1 MLELIFWLSGAV
13 VAYVYVGYPLLLKL
27 AHLAF
32 GRAPSHPP
40 AVEPPVTLVIS
51 AFNEEASIREK
62 LENTLQLDYPA
73 DRLQV
78 LVVSDAS
85 DDRTD
90 DIVREFAG
98 RGVRLLRM
106 AERGGKTVGLN
117 AAIREASGDVVVFS
131 DANAMYRRDALRRL
145 SAPFADRT
153 VGAVVGESTYHD
165 SETASEASESLY
177 WKYETAIKRLESETG
192 SVVGGDGAI
201 YAIRRGLYVPMRAD
215 ALSDFVN
222 PLQIVKSGHRC
233 LYEPAAQSVEKAA
246 EGFDR
251 EFRRKV
257 RIVNRAW
264 RAMLE
269 HAGAAES
276 LPPRLLRREADLPQ
290 AAALA
295 GAGVSR
301 GTAGDQ
307 PCTARPGTALRGV
320 SRGAA
325 RLLRAGADGARPA
338 ASRAHA
344 AAPERAVLF
353 HDGEHRQC
361 PRHPRRVQGRDLHDV
376 DHRARAERPLTSSIG
391 NHVIRS
397 R

>member
-1 MLELIFWLSGAV
+1 MLELIFWLCAGV
-13 VAYVYVGYPLLLKL
+13 VVYVYVGYPLVLRLVHLLV
-27 AHLAF
+27 
-32 GRAPSHPP
+32 GRTPVHEPTL
-40 AVEPPVTLVIS
+40 EPPLTLVIS
-51 AFNEEASIREK
+51 AFNEESSIREK
-62 LENTLQLDYPA
+62 LDNTLQLDYPA
-73 DRLQV
+73 QRLQV

-90 DIVREFAG
+90 DIVREYAA
-98 RGVRLLRM
+98 RGVTLLRM
-106 AERGGKTVGLN
+106 PERGGKTVGLN
-117 AAIREASGDVVVFS
+117 AALREASGEVVVFS

-145 SAPFADRT
+145 SAPFADPA

-201 YAIRRGLYVPMRAD
+201 YAIRRSLYVPMRAD

-264 RAMLE
+264 RAMLSMPE
-269 HAGAAES
+269 LLNPFRYGFFAVKLISHKLLRWLAPLFLLVLLVSSLALAGRSPLYAWALVAQLGFYALALAGHVLRQRERM
-276 LPPRLLRREADLPQ
+276 PRLLSVPYYFSMVNIASARGILEAFK
-290 AAALA
+290 
-295 GAGVSR
+295 GE
-301 GTAGDQ
+301 TYTTWT
-307 PCTARPGTALRGV
+307 TARAPG
-320 SRGAA
+320 
-325 RLLRAGADGARPA
+325 
-338 ASRAHA
+338 
-344 AAPERAVLF
+344 
-353 HDGEHRQC
+353 
-361 PRHPRRVQGRDLHDV
+361 GR
-376 DHRARAERPLTSSIG
+376 
-391 NHVIRS
+391 
-397 R
+397 

>member
-1 MLELIFWLSGAV
+1 MLELIFWLCAALV
-13 VAYVYVGYPLLLKL
+13 VYVYAGYPLLLKL
-27 AHLAF
+27 VHSLV
-32 GRAPSHPP
+32 GRAPVRGS
-40 AVEPPVTLVIS
+40 ALEPPLTLVIS

-62 LENTLQLDYPA
+62 LDNTLQLDYPPE
-73 DRLQV
+73 RLQV

-90 DIVREFAG
+90 DIVREYAT
-98 RGVRLLRM
+98 RGVTLLRM
-106 AERGGKTVGLN
+106 PERGGKTVGLN
-117 AAIREASGDVVVFS
+117 AALREASGQVVVFS

-145 SAPFADRT
+145 AAPFADPA

-201 YAIRRGLYVPMRAD
+201 YAIRRSLYVPMRAD

-264 RAMLE
+264 RAMLSMPE
-269 HAGAAES
+269 LLNPFRYGFFAVKLISHKLLRWLAPLFLLLLLLSSVALAGRSPLYAWALVAQIAFYALALAGHALRRRERM
-276 LPPRLLRREADLPQ
+276 PRLLSVPYYFSMVNIASARGILEAFK
-290 AAALA
+290 
-295 GAGVSR
+295 GE
-301 GTAGDQ
+301 TYTTWT
-307 PCTARPGTALRGV
+307 TARAPG
-320 SRGAA
+320 
-325 RLLRAGADGARPA
+325 
-338 ASRAHA
+338 
-344 AAPERAVLF
+344 
-353 HDGEHRQC
+353 
-361 PRHPRRVQGRDLHDV
+361 GR
-376 DHRARAERPLTSSIG
+376 
-391 NHVIRS
+391 
-397 R
+397 

>member
-13 VAYVYVGYPLLLKL
+13 VAYVYIGYPLLLKL

-40 AVEPPVTLVIS
+40 AVEPPMTLVIS

-264 RAMLE
+264 RAMLGMPE
-269 HAGAAES
+269 LLNPFRHGFFALKLISHKLLRWLAPVFLAVLLVTNLALLGQGPLYAAS
-276 LPPRLLRREADLPQ
+276 LAAQLAFYALALTGHVMRHRERMPRLLSVPYYFTMVNIAS
-290 AAALA
+290 A
-295 GAGVSR
+295 R
-301 GTAGDQ
+301 GILDAFKGETYTTWT
-307 PCTARPGTALRGV
+307 TAR
-320 SRGAA
+320 
-325 RLLRAGADGARPA
+325 
-338 ASRAHA
+338 
-344 AAPERAVLF
+344 APS
-353 HDGEHRQC
+353 
-361 PRHPRRVQGRDLHDV
+361 GR
-376 DHRARAERPLTSSIG
+376 
-391 NHVIRS
+391 
-397 R
+397 

>member
-1 MLELIFWLSGAV
+1 MLELTFWLSAAV
-13 VAYVYVGYPLLLKL
+13 IVYVYVGYPLFLKL
-27 AHLAF
+27 VHAAF

-40 AVEPPVTLVIS
+40 AAEPPVTLVIS

-62 LENTLQLDYPA
+62 LDNTLGLDYPA

-117 AAIREASGDVVVFS
+117 AAIREATGEVVVFS

-165 SETASEASESLY
+165 SDTASEASESLY

-201 YAIRRGLYVPMRAD
+201 YAIRRSLYVPMRAD

-264 RAMLE
+264 RAMLSMPE
-269 HAGAAES
+269 LLNPFRYGFFAVKLISHK
-276 LPPRLLRREADLPQ
+276 LLRWLVPVFLAVALVTNLALLGRGPLY

-295 GAGVSR
+295 AQLAFYGLALAGHLLRHRPHLPRLLSVPYYFTMVNIASAR
-301 GTAGDQ
+301 GILDALKGETYTTWT
-307 PCTARPGTALRGV
+307 TAR
-320 SRGAA
+320 
-325 RLLRAGADGARPA
+325 
-338 ASRAHA
+338 
-344 AAPERAVLF
+344 APS
-353 HDGEHRQC
+353 
-361 PRHPRRVQGRDLHDV
+361 GR
-376 DHRARAERPLTSSIG
+376 
-391 NHVIRS
+391 
-397 R
+397 

>member
-1 MLELIFWLSGAV
+1 MLELIFWLSAAV

-27 AHLAF
+27 VHAAF
-32 GRAPSHPP
+32 GRVPSHPP
-40 AVEPPVTLVIS
+40 AAEPPVTLVIS
-51 AFNEEASIREK
+51 AFNEEASIHEK
-62 LENTLQLDYPA
+62 LDNTLGLDYPA
-73 DRLQV
+73 ERLQV

-117 AAIREASGDVVVFS
+117 AAIREATGEVVVFS

-145 SAPFADRT
+145 SEPFADRT

-201 YAIRRGLYVPMRAD
+201 YAIRRSLYVPMRAD

-264 RAMLE
+264 RAMLGMPE
-269 HAGAAES
+269 LLNPFRYGFFAVKLISHKLLRWLVPVFLAMLLLANLALLGQGPLFKAALVAQLAFYGLALAGH
-276 LPPRLLRREADLPQ
+276 LLRRRPHMPRLLSVPYYFTMVNIAS
-290 AAALA
+290 A
-295 GAGVSR
+295 R
-301 GTAGDQ
+301 GILDAFKGETYTTWT
-307 PCTARPGTALRGV
+307 TAR
-320 SRGAA
+320 
-325 RLLRAGADGARPA
+325 
-338 ASRAHA
+338 
-344 AAPERAVLF
+344 APS
-353 HDGEHRQC
+353 
-361 PRHPRRVQGRDLHDV
+361 GR
-376 DHRARAERPLTSSIG
+376 
-391 NHVIRS
+391 
-397 R
+397 

>member
-1 MLELIFWLSGAV
+1 MLELIFWLPGAV
-13 VAYVYVGYPLLLKL
+13 VAYVYIGYPLLLKL
-27 AHLAF
+27 AHMAF
-32 GRAPSHPP
+32 GRVPSHPP
-40 AVEPPVTLVIS
+40 AAEPPVTLVIS

-90 DIVREFAG
+90 DIVREFAD

-117 AAIREASGDVVVFS
+117 AAIREASGEVVVFS

-264 RAMLE
+264 RAMLSMPE
-269 HAGAAES
+269 LLNPFRHGFFALKLISHKLLRWLAPVFLALLLAANFALLGRGALYAAT
-276 LPPRLLRREADLPQ
+276 LAAQLAFYALALTGHLLRHRKHMPRLLSVPYYFTMVNIASARGIL
-290 AAALA
+290 
-295 GAGVSR
+295 GAFKGE
-301 GTAGDQ
+301 TYTTWT
-307 PCTARPGTALRGV
+307 TAR
-320 SRGAA
+320 
-325 RLLRAGADGARPA
+325 
-338 ASRAHA
+338 
-344 AAPERAVLF
+344 APS
-353 HDGEHRQC
+353 
-361 PRHPRRVQGRDLHDV
+361 GR
-376 DHRARAERPLTSSIG
+376 
-391 NHVIRS
+391 
-397 R
+397 

>member
-1 MLELIFWLSGAV
+1 MLELIFWLCAALV
-13 VAYVYVGYPLLLKL
+13 VYVYVGYPLLLKL
-27 AHLAF
+27 VHLLV
-32 GRAPSHPP
+32 GRAPVHEP
-40 AVEPPVTLVIS
+40 APEPSLTLVVS
-51 AFNEEASIREK
+51 AFNEEASIRDK
-62 LENTLQLDYPA
+62 LDNTLQLDYPSE
-73 DRLQV
+73 RLQV

-90 DIVREFAG
+90 DIVREYAN
-98 RGVRLLRM
+98 RGVTLLRM
-106 AERGGKTVGLN
+106 PERGGKTVGLN
-117 AAIREASGDVVVFS
+117 AALREASGAVVVFS

-145 SAPFADRT
+145 AAPFADPA

-201 YAIRRGLYVPMRAD
+201 YAIRRSLYVPMRAD

-264 RAMLE
+264 RAMLTMPE
-269 HAGAAES
+269 LLNPFRYGFFAVKLISHKLLRWLAPLFLLLLLVASLALAGRAPLLAWALAAQLAFYALALAGHALRQRERM
-276 LPPRLLRREADLPQ
+276 PRLLSVPYYFSLVNIAS
-290 AAALA
+290 A
-295 GAGVSR
+295 R
-301 GTAGDQ
+301 GILDAFKGETYTTWT
-307 PCTARPGTALRGV
+307 TARAPGVR
-320 SRGAA
+320 
-325 RLLRAGADGARPA
+325 
-338 ASRAHA
+338 
-344 AAPERAVLF
+344 
-353 HDGEHRQC
+353 
-361 PRHPRRVQGRDLHDV
+361 
-376 DHRARAERPLTSSIG
+376 
-391 NHVIRS
+391 
-397 R
+397 